1 MLQWLKGKQKLP
13 HPCPSPRG
21 RGDKV
26 TRLLVTAGAVM
37 LLLACG
43 LALKTWLDLGPLPAT
58 LALDPTDI
66 RKVQIRDRHGVP
78 LSVTYQ
84 NDFNYHDYAL
94 LHEIP
99 RLLQQA
105 FILSEDQRF
114 YRHHGVDW
122 PGRLHA
128 VLQNLRALRGVRGAS
143 TISEQV
149 VRIIHPRPR
158 TI

>member
-99 RLLQQA
+99 RLYEAQK
-105 FILSEDQRF
+105 
-114 YRHHGVDW
+114 HG
-122 PGRLHA
+122 A
-128 VLQNLRALRGVRGAS
+128 IFFA
-143 TISEQV
+143 
-149 VRIIHPRPR
+149 
-158 TI
+158 